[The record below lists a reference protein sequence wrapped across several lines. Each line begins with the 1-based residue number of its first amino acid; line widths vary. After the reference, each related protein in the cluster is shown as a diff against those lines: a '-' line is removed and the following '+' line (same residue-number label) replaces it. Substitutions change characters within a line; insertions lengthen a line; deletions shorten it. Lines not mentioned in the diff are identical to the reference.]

1 MQFIFILFID
11 TAGTKPTVNKQ
22 YLSIANYTIF
32 QMIMG
37 TPGSIL
43 VNVCIMYML
52 SQPKTVVSISN
63 IVYSIV
69 YNIVKKIWNNVVLIQ
84 LWHLGPSE
92 SVNTFLVFYND
103 DFSIILIVLPALSD
117 TVIPFIPLFSLSP
130 LLSAHHS
137 AHVPAVFNCRV
148 IMKSSLMKNNSGS
161 GTA

>member
-37 TPGSIL
+37 TPGNIL
-43 VNVCIMYML
+43 VNVCMY
-52 SQPKTVVSISN
+52 N
-63 IVYSIV
+63 VYA
-69 YNIVKKIWNNVVLIQ
+69 Q
-84 LWHLGPSE
+84 RFRPSE
-92 SVNTFLVFYND
+92 SVNTFLLVFYND

-117 TVIPFIPLFSLSP
+117 MVAPFIPLFSLSP